1 MILKNMIYF
10 SSTENQKSKIKNQ
23 KSKIKWHTINS
34 ISLRVA
40 QCRYQ

>member
-23 KSKIKWHTINS
+23 KSKIKNQKSNGI
-34 ISLRVA
+34 R
-40 QCRYQ
+40 